1 MRKSIILFFMLIFS
15 ISLFSQNRFSYQAAL
30 RNSNGTVMANQ
41 SIIVNFTIHQGT
53 GNGPLVYSE
62 NQNLN
67 TNSFG
72 IINAVIGD
80 GEDTTGS
87 LANIDWAN
95 SKYFLEVTLTDNNG
109 GSSSLGSSEIL
120 GAPFS
125 YYSASGNQG
134 PKGDVGPIGPQG
146 TAGPTGSQ
154 GIQGPQG
161 PKGEPGTDGT
171 GVNVVG
177 TVNNASELDINY
189 GGNIGDMFITIDNGT
204 GYVWNGSSWIFVGHI
219 QGPQGPQGPQGIQ
232 GPEGQSNSLTIGSV
246 TSGSSP
252 SASITGVSPNQILNL
267 VLVPG
272 QQGQQGQQGQK
283 GEQGPQGQQGSQGP
297 QGPQGPQGSQ
307 GTQGNQGPAGPP
319 NTLSIGTVTSGS
331 TPSATITGTSPNQV
345 LNMVLVPGAQGPQGP
360 QGIPGVLTG
369 PAGGDLGNN
378 YPNPSV
384 LKLRGIPLSDTI
396 ATTGTVLTY
405 MNGIWTPRPSGA
417 FTLPYSNSMNNSNT
431 LLSLTNTGLGAT
443 AYLANSSGNGNN
455 NTLTAEIA
463 GSGVAIKAQRTGSGG
478 SSVLELSNGFLKVS
492 GTNKTAFK
500 TTPFGTAQ
508 NNYTLSYDSPSNSDI
523 ILLTPIFN
531 DIKRDFP
538 GYKLRWNS
546 NSNVWIIESAT
557 AVGGNPLNFPVGSF
571 FNVLVIKQ

>member
-1 MRKSIILFFMLIFS
+1 
-15 ISLFSQNRFSYQAAL
+15 
-30 RNSNGTVMANQ
+30 
-41 SIIVNFTIHQGT
+41 
-53 GNGPLVYSE
+53 
-62 NQNLN
+62 
-67 TNSFG
+67 
-72 IINAVIGD
+72 
-80 GEDTTGS
+80 
-87 LANIDWAN
+87 
-95 SKYFLEVTLTDNNG
+95 
-109 GSSSLGSSEIL
+109 
-120 GAPFS
+120 
-125 YYSASGNQG
+125 
-134 PKGDVGPIGPQG
+134 
-146 TAGPTGSQ
+146 
-154 GIQGPQG
+154 
-161 PKGEPGTDGT
+161 
-171 GVNVVG
+171 
-177 TVNNASELDINY
+177 
-189 GGNIGDMFITIDNGT
+189 
-204 GYVWNGSSWIFVGHI
+204 
-219 QGPQGPQGPQGIQ
+219 
-232 GPEGQSNSLTIGSV
+232 
-246 TSGSSP
+246 
-252 SASITGVSPNQILNL
+252 
-267 VLVPG
+267 
-272 QQGQQGQQGQK
+272 
-283 GEQGPQGQQGSQGP
+283 
-297 QGPQGPQGSQ
+297 
-307 GTQGNQGPAGPP
+307 
-319 NTLSIGTVTSGS
+319 
-331 TPSATITGTSPNQV
+331 
-345 LNMVLVPGAQGPQGP
+345 MVLVPGAQGPQGP

-384 LKLRGIPLSDTI
+384 LKLRGIPLSDTL